1 MTKISRARYAALFG
15 PTTGDRIRLA
25 DTDLFVEITEDRSG
39 GPGLAGDEA
48 VFGGGKV
55 LRESMGQ
62 GRATRADGAPD
73 TVITG
78 VVIIDYWGIIKADI
92 GIRDGRITAIGKAGN
107 PDIMSG
113 VHPDLV
119 VGPSTEII
127 AGNGRIVTAGGIDC
141 HVHLICPQIK
151 DEALGGGITT
161 IIAGG
166 TGPAE
171 GSKATTVT
179 PGSWHLA
186 RMLEALDS
194 WPMNIALLGK
204 GNTVSAESMWE
215 QLRGGA
221 SGFKLHED
229 WGSTPAAI
237 DACLTVA
244 DASGVQVAL
253 HSDTLNEAGF
263 VEDTIGAINGRSI
276 HAYHTEGAGGGH
288 APDIIRVAA
297 EPYVLPSST
306 NPTRPHT
313 VNTLDEHLDMLMVC
327 HHLNPAVPEDLA
339 FAESRIRPSTMAA
352 EDLLHDI
359 GAISMIGSDSQ
370 AMGRIGEVVIRTWQ
384 TAHVMKRRRGA
395 LPGDSGADNNRA
407 RRYIAKY
414 TICPAVAH
422 GLDHEIGSVEVGK
435 LADLVLWEPA
445 FFGVRPHAV
454 LKGGMIAWAA
464 MGDANASIPTPQ
476 PVLPRPMFGAEPAA
490 AAATSVHF
498 VSQHAVDDGLADR
511 IAVQPQARRGEGRPR
526 CREGSDAAQ
535 RRASRDRGRPG
546 HLHRADRRRGVAG
559 GPRRRTADGPA
570 LFPLLGVCDDQPGH
584 SAHAVGLTSADR
596 RARAF
601 RRRRRGHRRRPGPR
615 PRDTARVPAPPN
627 PYDRLGDCVG
637 GCRRAHRQ
645 PVRRTGRSR
654 NRRPHTRTRRASGVA
669 RTGARPATTRAPGLA
684 GRGVG
689 PAGRHTAPRGRGRHG
704 GCGRR
709 PDA

>member
-1 MTKISRARYAALFG
+1 MAYLSREQYAQLYG

-25 DTDLFVEITEDRSG
+25 DTDLLVEITEDRSG

-62 GRATRADGAPD
+62 GRASRAEGAPD

-78 VVIIDYWGIIKADI
+78 AVIIDHWGIIKADI
-92 GIRDGRITAIGKAGN
+92 GIRDGRIVALGKAGN
-107 PDIMSG
+107 PDTMTG

-119 VGPSTEII
+119 VGPGTEVIG
-127 AGNGRIVTAGGIDC
+127 GNGRIVTAGAVDC
-141 HVHLICPQIK
+141 HVHLICPQLIS
-151 DEALGGGITT
+151 EALGSGITT
-161 IIAGG
+161 ILGGG

-186 RMLEALDS
+186 RMLEALDG
-194 WPMNIALLGK
+194 WPVNFALLGK
-204 GNTVSAESMWE
+204 GNTVSGEALWE

-244 DASGVQVAL
+244 AAAGVQVAL
-253 HSDTLNEAGF
+253 HTDTLNEMGF
-263 VEDTIGAINGRSI
+263 VEDTLAAIAGRSI
-276 HAYHTEGAGGGH
+276 HTYHTEGAGGGH
-288 APDIIRVAA
+288 APDIIRVAGQ
-297 EPYVLPSST
+297 PNVLPSST

-327 HHLNPAVPEDLA
+327 HHLNPQVPEDLA

-352 EDLLHDI
+352 EDLLHDL

-370 AMGRIGEVVIRTWQ
+370 AMGRIGEVVLRTWQ

-395 LPGDSGADNNRA
+395 LPGDSSACDNLRV

-422 GLDHEIGSVEVGK
+422 GLDAEIGSVEVGK
-435 LADLVLWEPA
+435 LADLVLWEPQ

-476 PVLPRPMFGAEPAA
+476 PVLPRPMFGAAPAA

-498 VSQHAVDDGLADR
+498 VAPQAIEAGLADT
-511 IAVQPQARRGEGRPR
+511 IAVNRRLVPVRNTSGIGKAALPLNDALPDIQVDPDTFTVRIDGEVWQEQPAAELPM
-526 CREGSDAAQ
+526 AQ
-535 RRASRDRGRPG
+535 RYF
-546 HLHRADRRRGVAG
+546 
-559 GPRRRTADGPA
+559 
-570 LFPLLGVCDDQPGH
+570 LF
-584 SAHAVGLTSADR
+584 
-596 RARAF
+596 
-601 RRRRRGHRRRPGPR
+601 
-615 PRDTARVPAPPN
+615 
-627 PYDRLGDCVG
+627 
-637 GCRRAHRQ
+637 
-645 PVRRTGRSR
+645 
-654 NRRPHTRTRRASGVA
+654 
-669 RTGARPATTRAPGLA
+669 
-684 GRGVG
+684 
-689 PAGRHTAPRGRGRHG
+689 
-704 GCGRR
+704 
-709 PDA
+709 

>member
-1 MTKISRARYAALFG
+1 MASLPRSRYAALFG

-25 DTDLFVEITEDRSG
+25 DTDLLIEITEDRSG

-62 GRATRADGAPD
+62 SRATRADGAPD

-78 VVIIDYWGIIKADI
+78 VVIVDHWGIIKADI
-92 GIRDGRITAIGKAGN
+92 GIRDGRIVGIGKAGN

-113 VHPDLV
+113 IHPDLV

-127 AGNGRIVTAGGIDC
+127 AGNGRIVTAGAIDC
-141 HVHLICPQIK
+141 HVHLICPQIME
-151 DEALGGGITT
+151 EALGGGITT

-171 GSKATTVT
+171 GTKATTVT
-179 PGSWHLA
+179 PGAWHLA
-186 RMLEALDS
+186 RMLEALDT

-204 GNTVSAESMWE
+204 GNTVSADSMWE
-215 QLRGGA
+215 QLRAGA

-237 DACLTVA
+237 DACLRVA
-244 DASGVQVAL
+244 DESGVQVAL

-263 VEDTIGAINGRSI
+263 VEDTVGAIKGRSI

-288 APDIIRVAA
+288 APDIITVAA

-327 HHLNPAVPEDLA
+327 HHLNPSVPEDLA
-339 FAESRIRPSTMAA
+339 FAESRIRPSTIAA
-352 EDLLHDI
+352 EDLLHDL
-359 GAISMIGSDSQ
+359 GAISMIGSDAQ
-370 AMGRIGEVVIRTWQ
+370 AMGRIGEVVLRTWQ
-384 TAHVMKRRRGA
+384 TAHVMKKRRGA
-395 LPGDSGADNNRA
+395 LEGDGPADNNRV
-407 RRYIAKY
+407 RRYVAKY

-422 GLDHEIGSVEVGK
+422 GFDHEIGSIEVGK

-454 LKGGMIAWAA
+454 IKGGMIAWAA

-476 PVLPRPMFGAEPAA
+476 PVLPRPMFGASPAA

-498 VSQHAVDDGLADR
+498 VAPQAIDDGLADR
-511 IAVQPQARRGEGRPR
+511 LDVRRRLVAVGNTRKVGKADMINNDALPSIEVDPDTFTVRIDGEVWQEQPATELPM
-526 CREGSDAAQ
+526 AQ
-535 RRASRDRGRPG
+535 RYF
-546 HLHRADRRRGVAG
+546 
-559 GPRRRTADGPA
+559 
-570 LFPLLGVCDDQPGH
+570 LF
-584 SAHAVGLTSADR
+584 
-596 RARAF
+596 
-601 RRRRRGHRRRPGPR
+601 
-615 PRDTARVPAPPN
+615 
-627 PYDRLGDCVG
+627 
-637 GCRRAHRQ
+637 
-645 PVRRTGRSR
+645 
-654 NRRPHTRTRRASGVA
+654 
-669 RTGARPATTRAPGLA
+669 
-684 GRGVG
+684 
-689 PAGRHTAPRGRGRHG
+689 
-704 GCGRR
+704 
-709 PDA
+709 